1 VGLTRGA
8 GGVVPG
14 FMEQAKPEAADR
26 PAAAKTARE
35 IRLER
40 EAAALRANLRRRK
53 DQARAR
59 EDAGEREGG
68 EDEG

>member
-1 VGLTRGA
+1 MTVGARRGDS
-8 GGVVPG
+8 GG
-14 FMEQAKPEAADR
+14 MEQETSKAADQ

-53 DQARAR
+53 EQARAR
-59 EDAGEREGG
+59 EDAGEREARAEVG
-68 EDEG
+68 